1 MSLEERLV
9 TAAINGNATDVDWLI
24 GAGAFVHYA
33 DYQTGSTA
41 LEYAAAEGHLS
52 VVRLLIPGTP
62 QAARDSAL
70 REVVETDRSHPD
82 QQQKI
87 VQELVAAGALVD
99 DDIVE
104 KAIRSQRCHLVQ
116 AMFREIFLVRREMAT
131 NLDVI
136 SVFWRTMTRL
146 SNLDYALEFVRAV
159 GVLAVEER
167 RLVDEMGLGN
177 EPRSMI
183 ASSYIER
190 MSGFLLNLTRGRG
203 SDLAPTIA
211 NDYQAFT
218 GLPAQDVQQLV
229 RELESYAS
237 KRKVVLANPVREQ
250 QRKLAGDDF
259 KNEIDEMNLREAKLR
274 DQNQAIIDRLR
285 LEQAS
290 WREKL
295 AALLTTA
302 EAARAD
308 LGEQASLPGIQDFDI
323 WKGQHREMR
332 RRTLDFFAVL
342 EKDKKNA
349 EVLWQQ
355 EVERWQQWKDRRE
368 AVYEDCNQMMRL
380 EKLHSEQGD
389 VWKKCLFDEEGW
401 RVDRIDKLKAL
412 EEHELRIRELTDA
425 TEEGDLDKEKLEKLE
440 AERKEIQSSL
450 EALSDKASALK
461 EMKEVVSVTL
471 DECCASIHG
480 RYQNFL
486 DLAGPAFGEA
496 DTLRGAEQIRAE
508 ATEAGHRE
516 LLEELARLREEN
528 DLLHAKVQRCEALAQ
543 ERPDSST
550 STADILTPYP
560 SRPSSRQAMHPAF
573 AEEE

>member
-1 MSLEERLV
+1 
-9 TAAINGNATDVDWLI
+9 
-24 GAGAFVHYA
+24 
-33 DYQTGSTA
+33 
-41 LEYAAAEGHLS
+41 
-52 VVRLLIPGTP
+52 
-62 QAARDSAL
+62 
-70 REVVETDRSHPD
+70 
-82 QQQKI
+82 
-87 VQELVAAGALVD
+87 
-99 DDIVE
+99 
-104 KAIRSQRCHLVQ
+104 
-116 AMFREIFLVRREMAT
+116 
-131 NLDVI
+131 
-136 SVFWRTMTRL
+136 MTRL